1 MAVAESFAHLKPV
14 EARTIIESL
23 RRGSVPVEQVPYF
36 TVGRERWLSIIEDD
50 LSHYIA
56 AGGAK
61 VRFVNGDYG
70 DGKTHFLSV
79 IQHLV
84 RRQGFAVS
92 FVVLT
97 REVPMHK
104 FELVYR
110 EIVSRLT
117 TPQGTV
123 GLRGLLTHW
132 LETLQPQLNG
142 KEAAERTAQLDTMA
156 ETLKGLADMDANF
169 AHGLIGMLHN
179 RFRPLAEAELPEQ
192 REHECNTLYQWF
204 EGDRLSKRELR
215 PWQIFESL

>member
-1 MAVAESFAHLKPV
+1 MALAAPV
-14 EARTIIESL
+14 EELQPVAARNIIEHL
-23 RRGSVPVEQVPYF
+23 RRGSVPVDQVTYF

-50 LSHYIA
+50 LTNYIA

-61 VRFVNGDYG
+61 VRFLNGDYG

-84 RRQGFAVS
+84 RHQGFAVS

-142 KEAAERTAQLDTMA
+142 KEAAERTTQLDTMA
-156 ETLKGLADMDANF
+156 ETLKGLTDMDANF

-179 RFRPLAEAELPEQ
+179 RFRPLADTELPEQ
-192 REHECNTLYQWF
+192 
-204 EGDRLSKRELR
+204 
-215 PWQIFESL
+215 